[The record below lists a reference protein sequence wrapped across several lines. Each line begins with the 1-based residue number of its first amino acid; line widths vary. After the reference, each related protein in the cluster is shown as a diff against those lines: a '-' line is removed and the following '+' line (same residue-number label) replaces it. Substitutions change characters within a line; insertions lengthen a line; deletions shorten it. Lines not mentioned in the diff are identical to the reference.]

1 MMNSD
6 YLINVENLHKKFERN
21 GLAVHLF
28 NGLNFSLHEKDFVAI
43 VGEGGTG
50 KTTLINI
57 ITGLEKPSEG
67 NVFVL
72 GRDFSKIRD
81 RAITKLR
88 LESMGIVFQTPTLIS
103 DLTVTENI
111 QLPMLLKKIPTSEQ
125 RSRIKELLKFF
136 DISKKSRFLPNEISA
151 GERKKTE
158 IARALVLDPSMLILD
173 EPMANLDS
181 PTINTFIPF
190 LRGLKYIRDRTVLLT
205 TNNPKIA
212 KIANKEIFLE
222 MPKIN

>member
-28 NGLNFSLHEKDFVAI
+28 NGLNFNLHEKDFVAI

-111 QLPMLLKKIPTSEQ
+111 QLPMLLKKIPVSEQ
-125 RSRIKELLKFF
+125 KSRIRELLKFF

-212 KIANKEIFLE
+212 KMANKEIFLE